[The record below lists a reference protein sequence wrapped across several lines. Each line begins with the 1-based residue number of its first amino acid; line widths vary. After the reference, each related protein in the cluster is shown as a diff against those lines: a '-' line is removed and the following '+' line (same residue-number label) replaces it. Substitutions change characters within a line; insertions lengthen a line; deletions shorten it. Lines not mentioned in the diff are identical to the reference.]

1 MNGPLCLRFRGLGNR
16 QFPSDMQRWTY
27 TFPGPPAQSR
37 NDTILPEPRFPDL
50 PERLCLHPD
59 MGASGIGGMGV
70 WVGESFLKEPMKMAM
85 QVWRSPRSPGWPS
98 PQGPVRLGRKDPL
111 REERAQDTEE
121 TRPMGHHRRAVDV
134 QRGVVSPLGS
144 ELLYTHAH
152 VCTHAQMHAQSEEG
166 PPEIVLTGSCSKFW
180 KPCSR
185 SRLRPSAPQGK

>member
-1 MNGPLCLRFRGLGNR
+1 MNEPLCLRFRGLGNR

-98 PQGPVRLGRKDPL
+98 PQGPERLGRKDPL
-111 REERAQDTEE
+111 REESPGHRGDEANGTPSQGCGCAEGSGQPFGLRVIIHTC
-121 TRPMGHHRRAVDV
+121 TRVHTRTDACTVRR
-134 QRGVVSPLGS
+134 
-144 ELLYTHAH
+144 
-152 VCTHAQMHAQSEEG
+152 
-166 PPEIVLTGSCSKFW
+166 
-180 KPCSR
+180 
-185 SRLRPSAPQGK
+185 RPSRNCPNWVLL